1 MDRVIKKIDEENIIM
16 TFDLDGEKYIAVEDN
31 QDFDENIEILFYKL
45 NNFDDNFDFVIS
57 IDDEH
62 VLSRVVKKFEQLVL
76 EMDGE

>member
-1 MDRVIKKIDEENIIM
+1 MDRGIKKIDEENIIM